1 MSKRRIRSEDSN
13 RFGSKRSRI
22 LESDEEND
30 VHVENN
36 QVDDG
41 IQSSDS
47 DDDDNCSQNPGFISE
62 QNVSY
67 VFLIYFPYSLWN
79 EMFLVFF
86 I

>member
-1 MSKRRIRSEDSN
+1 MSKRKSRSEYSN

-67 VFLIYFPYSLWN
+67 VF
-79 EMFLVFF
+79 
-86 I
+86 